1 MHIVAL
7 TGDYYP
13 NIMAP
18 SSCFKPY
25 LEEFAKTHE
34 VEIICPV
41 TNIHYKS
48 TIINDGIVIH
58 FASCLSSRII
68 AKANTNIIDNVNI
81 HLSRFISS
89 IGRVSNYL
97 KEEILPSPFDVS
109 LINSYLEILE
119 GINTKRKIDLVISV
133 TFPFYTHVVGLKYK
147 QLHPDAKW
155 LTYSTDPLAYN
166 EANPIPRW
174 KIKGAKRIEKKVY
187 EYCDCC
193 LITEE
198 LLHNVAYDYHI
209 PQNKILVLPYLIE
222 TDRVPTLLS
231 GVKQNDRPQVL
242 YAGCLFHRVRNPQLL
257 LDVFSELQDID
268 LNLYVT
274 GDRKCRKIL
283 RDSFPPNIS
292 INSVVPREEYFS
304 LLSQADILVNLS
316 NNAKLQAP
324 HKLLELISTG
334 RPIINF
340 YYFKNTSYGIIEK
353 YPLGIN
359 ISNSLNANEIRL
371 IIRDFVMKNRNK
383 HLSDKEIKDIF
394 PENLLLFQM
403 ARIKEL
409 LR

>member
-1 MHIVAL
+1 MHIVVL
-7 TGDYYP
+7 TGSFFP
-13 NIMAP
+13 ELMAP
-18 SSCFKPY
+18 SACIKPY
-25 LEEFAKTHE
+25 LIELARENQ
-34 VEIICPV
+34 VDVVCPV
-41 TNIHYKS
+41 SDPRFNDEIWVDKIHVYFVTNRL
-48 TIINDGIVIH
+48 NELCVNANH
-58 FASCLSSRII
+58 FSRERRSRIFSKCLSLFVRG
-68 AKANTNIIDNVNI
+68 
-81 HLSRFISS
+81 LQYF
-89 IGRVSNYL
+89 
-97 KEEILPSPFDVS
+97 KEVFAPSPYDNSLEDVFLQKLVS
-109 LINSYLEILE
+109 INEKNR
-119 GINTKRKIDLVISV
+119 INFLISV
-133 TFPFYTHVVGLKYK
+133 TFPFYTHVFALKFK
-147 QLHPDAKW
+147 QTHPEIKW
-155 LTYSTDPLAYN
+155 LTYTTDPLAYN
-166 EANPIPRW
+166 EANPIPAW
-174 KIKGAKRIEKKVY
+174 KKRRAVDIEQKVY
-187 EYCDCC
+187 DGCDCC

-198 LLHNVAYDYHI
+198 LHSNLNNDYHI
-209 PQNKILVLPYLIE
+209 SEQKIVVLPYLIE

-371 IIRDFVMKNRNK
+371 IIRDFVMKNQNK
-383 HLSDKEIKDIF
+383 HLSDKEIKDIY

-409 LR
+409 LK

>member
-18 SSCFKPY
+18 SACFKPY
-25 LEEFAKTHE
+25 LEELAKTHE

-48 TIINDGIVIH
+48 TIVNDGIAIH

-81 HLSRFISS
+81 HLSRLISF

-97 KEEILPSPFDVS
+97 KEEIMPSPFDSS
-109 LINSYLEILE
+109 LINSYLAILDEI
-119 GINTKRKIDLVISV
+119 NSKRKIDLVLSV
-133 TFPFYTHVVGLKYK
+133 TFPFYTHVVGFKYK
-147 QLHPDAKW
+147 QLHPAVKW

-174 KIKGAKRIEKKVY
+174 KIKGAKRIENKVY

-198 LLHNVAYDYHI
+198 LLHNVVYDYHI

-222 TDRVPTLLS
+222 PCDDAIINKKKDIT
-231 GVKQNDRPQVL
+231 RPQVV
-242 YAGCLFHRVRNPQLL
+242 YAGCLFYRVRNPQKM
-257 LDVFSELQDID
+257 LDVFSSINGID
-268 LNLYVT
+268 LQLYVT
-274 GDRKCRKIL
+274 GDRICRNIL
-283 RDSFPPNIS
+283 RKAYPANIS
-292 INSVVPREEYFS
+292 INDVVPRHVYLQ
-304 LLSQADILVNLS
+304 LLKNADVLLNLS
-316 NNAKLQAP
+316 NNAHLQAP
-324 HKLLELISTG
+324 HKLLELVSTG

-340 YYFKNTSYGIIEK
+340 YYHKNSGYNLIEK
-353 YPLGIN
+353 YPLGLN
-359 ISNSLNANEIRL
+359 ISNSISNDEAAEL
-371 IIRDFVMKNRNK
+371 ISKFVEDNYAK
-383 HLSDKEIKDIF
+383 SIKAED
-394 PENLLLFQM
+394 
-403 ARIKEL
+403 IKEL
-409 LR
+409 YPERLLSNQMPQIIKAIS